1 MRISS
6 FSTVRPQMSST
17 RTYEDFYKFLGEK
30 PARLGI
36 VSSLYEQYT
45 ASYLT
50 ESLMNIYTMEKDK
63 KNSFQSINSFMVEWD
78 INVGFIKR
86 IPFLQVPD
94 GDGAQ
99 GTDIIFHF
107 PENYYQRNDVMI
119 IEGSRQQVIFL
130 SRPVR
135 RSDRDWEI
143 VGKLQDSDYNATL
156 DVEFCQP
163 GMKTRFLTNYQP
175 EMHEEGYVKYQS
187 NVEKHRTFIA
197 THRADVDYT
206 AKYRAMEDVFIQ
218 IGKGTESDPVYKMNA
233 AEKDCLDSFMA
244 ARANALLWGKTNV
257 DKNGKPKI
265 FDPETGEPIISGDG
279 IIPQIER
286 FAGKYVYSK
295 MTNKVMNTAILAMI
309 AKSNNPTGNK
319 YIFICNT
326 PMWAND
332 YIKVGAT
339 YNSYE
344 YAGNT
349 VTFKVDRA
357 LDIEFPEKKY
367 GIFLDLTADAASGKP
382 AIAMFT
388 FKNNEFCHNWLEG
401 VGRRSGRESGPVAS
415 PVAATKLIDWGYAG
429 VGVFNPYRSFI
440 LVSEK

>member
-1 MRISS
+1 
-6 FSTVRPQMSST
+6 
-17 RTYEDFYKFLGEK
+17 
-30 PARLGI
+30 
-36 VSSLYEQYT
+36 
-45 ASYLT
+45 
-50 ESLMNIYTMEKDK
+50 
-63 KNSFQSINSFMVEWD
+63 
-78 INVGFIKR
+78 
-86 IPFLQVPD
+86 
-94 GDGAQ
+94 
-99 GTDIIFHF
+99 
-107 PENYYQRNDVMI
+107 MI

-233 AEKDCLDSFMA
+233 AEKDCLDNFMA

-326 PMWAND
+326 PM
-332 YIKVGAT
+332 
-339 YNSYE
+339 
-344 YAGNT
+344 
-349 VTFKVDRA
+349 
-357 LDIEFPEKKY
+357 
-367 GIFLDLTADAASGKP
+367 
-382 AIAMFT
+382 
-388 FKNNEFCHNWLEG
+388 
-401 VGRRSGRESGPVAS
+401 
-415 PVAATKLIDWGYAG
+415 
-429 VGVFNPYRSFI
+429 
-440 LVSEK
+440 